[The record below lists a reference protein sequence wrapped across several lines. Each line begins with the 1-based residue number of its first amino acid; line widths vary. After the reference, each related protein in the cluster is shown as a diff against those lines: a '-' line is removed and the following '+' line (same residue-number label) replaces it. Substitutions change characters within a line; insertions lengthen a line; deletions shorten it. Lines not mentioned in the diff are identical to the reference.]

1 MPDPVCHTDN
11 GKCLSY
17 LPDKTNLDAPTI
29 AADNLLLNIFC
40 LELTLAHDSLII
52 ANALIISIG
61 IIWLPILK
69 FLSDLCVCAPQ
80 KFSLETAILPILS
93 CSIRF
98 FLLINKV
105 LYYLLTKHG
114 RNVLNFKKL

>member
-40 LELTLAHDSLII
+40 LELYPKEEIKNHEYFFTFNDEVGISWPNFIKTYDSSYENEWHP
-52 ANALIISIG
+52 NAADHE
-61 IIWLPILK
+61 K
-69 FLSDLCVCAPQ
+69 LSNL
-80 KFSLETAILPILS
+80 FYEN
-93 CSIRF
+93 F
-98 FLLINKV
+98 FINK
-105 LYYLLTKHG
+105 TKT
-114 RNVLNFKKL
+114 